1 MPTGVAAPRL
11 VAGTMATIDF
21 FAVLIAILRM
31 FYCVAR
37 VGWPALSLLE
47 NSWMKIRLK
56 SDHRYGTMI
65 SSDIEMTFF
74 RTSTLIPA
82 TVEINERIEKARDV
96 IDHEKN
102 FHIQLSVWYEN
113 LTIRSYG
120 IVKLL
125 LDTDTIT

>member
-1 MPTGVAAPRL
+1 
-11 VAGTMATIDF
+11 
-21 FAVLIAILRM
+21 
-31 FYCVAR
+31 
-37 VGWPALSLLE
+37 
-47 NSWMKIRLK
+47 
-56 SDHRYGTMI
+56 MI
-65 SSDIEMTFF
+65 SSDIGMAFF

-82 TVEINERIEKARDV
+82 AVEINERIEKARDV

-102 FHIQLSVWYEN
+102 FHIQLSAWYEN